1 MYPKT
6 ANRVHNVTYWM
17 NYIMHQVMLQT
28 YLKELL
34 SLPIKLRRM
43 ERKCLLKA
51 YSK

>member
-28 YLKELL
+28 YLKERL
-34 SLPIKLRRM
+34 SQKFNFD
-43 ERKCLLKA
+43 EWKENVC
-51 YSK
+51 